1 MPMRP
6 RAASI
11 CSILFVVLAFL
22 GAAVPV
28 WPQVPPAGA
37 ADPAVLQKEIAA
49 LRLDPARAV
58 MLKNVKLAA
67 GSGFLYLDD
76 GLLVPATAVGG
87 KTAEMVFLG
96 KGRIELDPPDEI
108 EAGQLELFTGSPR
121 LDEEVTEIALVL
133 NMDAAVEALLRRPK
147 ATPDAAQAQRAEE
160 VYRTWKQGPHRKFLG
175 VEKALLLDAF
185 GDPLYQGYFAGWF
198 RGKELGEIHYVVD
211 PSEEEQVTLG
221 QFVPLEATDKE
232 KRKIL
237 KSLARQQ
244 RSGRLLGVG
253 LEDYGDWDT
262 WVSAALRNREGKPF
276 RGTSA
281 FEPTKYTL
289 ELTVAE
295 SFDVSGR
302 TRVELQPIVRGAR
315 AVSLSLYGDLRV
327 SKVTDGSGRALF
339 FTQTS
344 DDVAVFLPG
353 PVGDG
358 ESATVVIEYAG
369 KLIDKSG
376 GSYAL
381 ANTGNWY
388 PRVGTTDRATYDAT
402 FRWPK
407 KLGLLASGRKVEGG
421 EQGDLRW
428 ERRALD
434 FPAASF
440 SFEVGRY
447 KIETARAGHV
457 QVTLAFDA
465 DVKQMGKEARDEIA
479 KSVTDSLAYFE
490 ELFGPYP
497 LDELSVVTVPRG
509 FSQASPGMVT
519 LSSLM
524 MLDLQAFNLFFG
536 FEDRRTVIAHEIAH
550 QWWGH
555 MVGWRSYRD
564 QWISEAMADYSAM
577 LFARN
582 RLDWKDRYGLKPTSG
597 WQSDLL
603 SELPDGRVIESV
615 GPVVLG
621 FRLMS
626 SRAGDAYQPIVYKKG
641 AVILD
646 MLARSLGQDDFP
658 KVLRQIVK
666 VASYKDLS
674 TEDLLTLIE
683 KITTADLDPFARQYV
698 YGTGLPEVYYT
709 YRFEPAGAGK
719 WKVAGTARQNAPYRF
734 LYRVVKAGQGF
745 DVARERLDQ
754 IQIES
759 SALVVPVTVA
769 VYDPGRDDGKKRG
782 KEKMANALA
791 RTHVLLRGAS
801 TDFSIDLEQDP
812 RELWLDRDAEVFG
825 RFFNESRNPKR
836 VLFHQG
842 LDAVAAG
849 KAEEADALLARALA
863 AEVEVVTDPAAASD
877 KQAIKQERKYLDAVI
892 ELERARLWLD
902 RGRIDEARG
911 AFDRARKP
919 LAAYAG
925 WVEEELAAVE
935 ARLDIHQG
943 QAERAFKRLRKRVL
957 RRGTV
962 DGTEGYVL
970 LAVAAQATG
979 HGEELKEALKTAK
992 ENGADVSLLT
1002 AGP

>member
-1 MPMRP
+1 MHVRE
-6 RAASI
+6 
-11 CSILFVVLAFL
+11 VLTRCLPLVALTLL
-22 GAAVPV
+22 GAAAVPV
-28 WPQVPPAGA
+28 RAQ
-37 ADPAVLQKEIAA
+37 DPAALQKEVAA

-58 MLKNVKLAA
+58 TLKNVKLAA
-67 GSGFLYLDD
+67 GSGFLLLDD
-76 GLLVPATAVGG
+76 GLLVPATPVGG

-96 KGRIELDPPDEI
+96 KGRLQLDPPDDI
-108 EAGQLELFTGSPR
+108 EAGQLDLFTGSPR

-147 ATPDAAQAQRAEE
+147 ATPDAAQLQRTEE
-160 VYRTWKQGPHRKFLG
+160 VYRNWKQGPHRKFLG
-175 VEKALLLDAF
+175 VEKALLLDAV
-185 GDPLYQGYFAGWF
+185 GDPLYQNYFAGWF

-211 PSEEEQVTLG
+211 PSGEEQVTLG

-232 KRKIL
+232 KRKLL

-244 RSGRLLGVG
+244 RSGRLLGIG

-262 WVSAALRNREGKPF
+262 WVSAPLRNREGQPF
-276 RGTSA
+276 PGTSS
-281 FEPTKYTL
+281 FEPAKYTL
-289 ELTVAE
+289 DLTVNE

-302 TRVELQPIVRGAR
+302 TRIDLQPVVRGAR
-315 AVSLSLYGDLRV
+315 VVSLSLFGDLRV
-327 SKVTDGSGRALF
+327 AKVADGSGRALF
-339 FTQTS
+339 FTQTGS
-344 DDVAVFLPG
+344 DVEVFLPG
-353 PVGDG
+353 PIGEG
-358 ESATVVIEYAG
+358 ESPSLAIEYAG

-376 GSYAL
+376 GSYAI
-381 ANTGNWY
+381 ADTASWY

-402 FRWPK
+402 FHWPR

-421 EQGDLRW
+421 EQGEQRW

-434 FPAASF
+434 FPAAGF

-447 KIETARAGHV
+447 KLETARAGHV
-457 QVTLAFDA
+457 QVTLAFDP
-465 DVKQMGKEARDEIA
+465 DVKQMGKETREEIA
-479 KSVTDSLAYFE
+479 KSVTDSLTYFE

-497 LDELSVVTVPRG
+497 LDELSVVTVPRD

-519 LSSLM
+519 LSSMM
-524 MLDLQAFNLFFG
+524 MLDLDVLNLFVG

-597 WQSDLL
+597 WQADLL

-621 FRLMS
+621 FRLVS

-641 AVILD
+641 AVVLD
-646 MLARSLGQDDFP
+646 MLARSLGPDDFP

-666 VASYKDLS
+666 VASYKDVS
-674 TEDLLTLIE
+674 TDDLINLIE
-683 KITTADLDPFARQYV
+683 RITGADLDAFARQYV

-734 LYRVVKAGQGF
+734 RYRVVKGDRGL
-745 DVARERLDQ
+745 DVTRERLDQ
-754 IQIES
+754 IQVDS
-759 SALVVPVTVA
+759 SALVVPVAVA

-782 KEKMANALA
+782 KEKAANAVA
-791 RTHVLLRGAS
+791 RTNVLLRGAS
-801 TDFSIDLEQDP
+801 SEFSFDLEQDP
-812 RELWLDRDAEVFG
+812 RELWLDREAEVFG

-836 VLFHQG
+836 VLFYQAV
-842 LDAVAAG
+842 DAMAAG
-849 KAEEADALLARALA
+849 KADEAEALFTRVLA
-863 AEVEVVTDPAAASD
+863 AAVEVVTDPSAASD
-877 KQAIKQERKYLDAVI
+877 KQRLKQEGKYLDAVI
-892 ELERARLWLD
+892 DLERARLWLD
-902 RGRIDEARG
+902 RGRDAEARE

-919 LAAYAG
+919 LAAYGG
-925 WVEEELAAVE
+925 WVEEELTAIE
-935 ARLDIHQG
+935 SRLDIHQG

-957 RRGTV
+957 GRGTV
-962 DGTEGYVL
+962 DSTEGYVL
-970 LAVAAQATG
+970 LAIAAQATG

-992 ENGADVSLLT
+992 ENGADVSAL
-1002 AGP
+1002 AGS